1 VAALGQEELFEDA
14 RRYIEEEEKRY
25 SEKLIRDIEEALER
39 GATKPSPCK
48 KSWRDRFNKP
58 SEEEK

>member
-1 VAALGQEELFEDA
+1 MKEERDFFEGI
-14 RRYIEEEEKRY
+14 REFIEEEDRRY
-25 SEKLIRDIEEALER
+25 KEKLLRDIKEALDR

-48 KSWRDRFNKP
+48 KSWRDRFSKS

>member
-1 VAALGQEELFEDA
+1 MKEERDFFESI
-14 RRYIEEEEKRY
+14 REFIEEEDRKY
-25 SEKLIRDIEEALER
+25 KEKLLRDIKEALDR

-48 KSWRDRFNKP
+48 KSWRDRFSKP

>member
-1 VAALGQEELFEDA
+1 MKEERDFFEGIQEF
-14 RRYIEEEEKRY
+14 IEEEEHRY
-25 SEKLIRDIEEALER
+25 KEKLLRDIKEALDR